1 MERIKGFFKSDF
13 FKSFVSYVLILLFVV
28 VLRVFFVDP
37 VRVDGPSMDFTLAN
51 GEILILNKVA
61 YIRHDIKRFD
71 IVVVK
76 HDNHLIVKRV
86 IGLPGEVIEYRNN
99 RLYIDGQMIDDP
111 YPSSET
117 NDFSIEDIG
126 HTKIP
131 GDSYFVMGDNRA
143 VSLDSR
149 SSSVGAVKKD
159 LIVGKANFVI
169 YPLNK
174 FGIVK

>member
-1 MERIKGFFKSDF
+1 MERIKGFFTGDF
-13 FKSFVSYVLILLFVV
+13 FKSLISYILILLFVI
-28 VLRVFFVDP
+28 VLRVFFIDP
-37 VRVDGPSMDFTLAN
+37 VRVDGPSMDFTLTN
-51 GEILILNKVA
+51 GEIMILNKVA

-71 IVVVK
+71 IVVVRY
-76 HDNHLIVKRV
+76 DNHYIIKRV
-86 IGLPGEVIEYRNN
+86 IGLPGEVIEYRDNK
-99 RLYIDGQMIDDP
+99 LYINGQVMDDP

-117 NDFSIEDIG
+117 EDFSITDIG

-159 LIVGKANFVI
+159 LIVGKANLVL
-169 YPLNK
+169 YPFNR